1 MRIKAVIKKISFT
14 GIQHLD
20 DGSSNF
26 IPANNK
32 QLYLQVGI
40 VLYYK
45 NFLTLTHFYYY

>member
-20 DGSSNF
+20 GSSNF
-26 IPANNK
+26 IPASNK

-45 NFLTLTHFYYY
+45 NVLTITYVYYY